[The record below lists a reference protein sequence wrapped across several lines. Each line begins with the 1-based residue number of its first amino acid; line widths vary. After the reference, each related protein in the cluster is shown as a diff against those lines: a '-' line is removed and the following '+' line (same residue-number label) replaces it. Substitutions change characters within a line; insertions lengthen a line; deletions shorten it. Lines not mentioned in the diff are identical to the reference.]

1 MYSFIYKIYF
11 FLKRKQKKYKEQS
24 KSTKGFFFKTIQFV
38 IGYIE
43 AYYNI
48 FVVNRWR
55 KHPSQ
60 KCGLNKKERKQKIV
74 VSLTSF
80 PGRIDTVW
88 IVIETILRQTVKPD
102 KILLWLADSQFD
114 GLESL
119 PESLLSLQQRG
130 LTIRFCD
137 DLRSHKKYFY
147 TMQEYPNDLVVLLDD
162 DILYPFDT
170 IEKLMMLHQKYPTD
184 ICTITGQAIVPGK
197 LPSQWRNPLLSER
210 MEHSDNLQIF
220 SGSGSL
226 YPPQSVHKAA
236 FDKKSIQSVCPHADD
251 LWLTYMGHRNKTK
264 ITALYPWR
272 SFPVMIYGTEKETL
286 WTINAAQGENDV
298 QWSNMMELKQT
309 IDQMKNC

>member
-11 FLKRKQKKYKEQS
+11 FLQRKRKKHREQAGNAEGILE
-24 KSTKGFFFKTIQFV
+24 KAIRFV
-38 IGYIE
+38 LGYIE

-48 FVVNRWR
+48 FVVKSWR

-60 KCGLNKKERKQKIV
+60 KFGLNKKEREQKII

-80 PGRIDTVW
+80 PGRIDTLW
-88 IVIETILRQTVKPD
+88 ITIESILRQTVKPD

-170 IEKLMMLHQKYPTD
+170 IEKLMMLHRKYPAD
-184 ICTITGQAIVPGK
+184 ICTITAQVIVPGK
-197 LPSQWRNPLLSER
+197 LPSQWRNPMLAEKL
-210 MEHSDNLQIF
+210 EHSDKLQIF

-226 YPPQSVHKAA
+226 YPPQAVHKDA
-236 FDKKSIQSVCPHADD
+236 FDKKKMQAVCPYADD
-251 LWLTYMGHRNKTK
+251 LWLTYMAQRNTTK
-264 ITALYPWR
+264 ITALYPWKA
-272 SFPVMIYGTEKETL
+272 FPITIYGTSQESL
-286 WTINAAQGENDV
+286 WKINAAQGQNDI
-298 QWSNMMELKQT
+298 QWNNLL
-309 IDQMKNC
+309 NLYV